1 MSVNRLS
8 PIGLQAGLVDEAGQ
22 ADLADQGRRGRAGHH
37 HRDLALRVDGDLR
50 GILRDGDRRLHRI
63 ALRGDDAALRVHH
76 ERAVAGIGVGAV
88 GHLDLEEAFAADR
101 DVEVV
106 AGRRQRALAH
116 QARRADGLDA
126 AADVDADRQD
136 GALVGGLRADA
147 AHVVVDQVL
156 KRRALLLVAG
166 GAHVGD
172 VVGDHLD
179 VEFLCRHA
187 GRCGVKGAHR
197 SMPLRLCRNVGEFL
211 DCGSVQVAAAAAA
224 SRDLRVGAR
233 DLDHAAHFVRRN

>member
-8 PIGLQAGLVDEAGQ
+8 PIGLRPALLMKRVRPIWPTS
-22 ADLADQGRRGRAGHH
+22 GRRGRARQH
-37 HRDLALRVDGDLR
+37 HRELALRVDGDLR
-50 GILRDGDRRLHRI
+50 GILRDRDRRLHRI
-63 ALRGDDAALRVHH
+63 ALRGDDAALRVHL
-76 ERAVAGIGVGAV
+76 ERAVAGVGIGAV

-116 QARRADGLDA
+116 QPRRADGLDA
-126 AADVDADRQD
+126 AADVDADGQD

-156 KRRALLLVAG
+156 ERGALLLVAG
-166 GAHVGD
+166 GAHVRD
-172 VVGDHLD
+172 VVGDHLN

-187 GRCGVKGAHR
+187 GRCCVKGAHR
-197 SMPLRLCRNVGEFL
+197 SVPHGYAGTSASFSIADLCRSLCCCSSAEIWV
-211 DCGSVQVAAAAAA
+211 
-224 SRDLRVGAR
+224 
-233 DLDHAAHFVRRN
+233 

>member
-1 MSVNRLS
+1 MSGEQIVADRVE
-8 PIGLQAGLVDEAGQ
+8 AGLVDEARQ
-22 ADLADQGRRGRAGHH
+22 ADLADQGRRGRARQHH
-37 HRDLALRVDGDLR
+37 GELALRVDGDLR
-50 GILRDGDRRLHRI
+50 GILRDRDRRLHRV

-76 ERAVAGIGVGAV
+76 ERAVAGIGIGAV

-147 AHVVVDQVL
+147 AHMVVDQVL
-156 KRRALLLVAG
+156 KRRTLLLVAG

-172 VVGDHLD
+172 VVGDHLN

-187 GRCGVKGAHR
+187 GRCCVKGAHR
-197 SMPLRLCRNVGEFL
+197 SMPYGYAGTSASFSTAVRCRSCCCCSIAEICV
-211 DCGSVQVAAAAAA
+211 
-224 SRDLRVGAR
+224 
-233 DLDHAAHFVRRN
+233 